1 MNEFGDQNGMV
12 FVVEGLIEIQETDTK
27 IFCGLLETGE
37 PVMEHIIARI
47 VLRRLYLSIWN

>member
-1 MNEFGDQNGMV
+1 MNEFGDQNG
-12 FVVEGLIEIQETDTK
+12 VVYLVEVLNEIQETDTK

-47 VLRRLYLSIWN
+47 ILPYLSLSI